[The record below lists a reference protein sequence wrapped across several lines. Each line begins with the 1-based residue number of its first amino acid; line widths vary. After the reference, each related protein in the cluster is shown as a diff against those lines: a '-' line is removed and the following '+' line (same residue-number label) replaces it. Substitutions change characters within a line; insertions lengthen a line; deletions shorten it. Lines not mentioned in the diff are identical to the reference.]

1 VFPLDYAEFGTRY
14 GRDAIESDVQA
25 LTLASPEQVAEIK
38 RLLGIV
44 KVAESEIEK
53 LMTKAGADS
62 FEEFSA
68 EQAASTIEWLKKRI
82 G

>member
-1 VFPLDYAEFGTRY
+1 MLDYTEFRARY

-25 LTLASPEQVAEIK
+25 ITLASPEQVAEIK

-44 KVAESEIEK
+44 KVAESDVEK

-62 FEEFSA
+62 WEEFSA